1 MIQHIKITT
10 ENNIFK
16 DNDLVCF
23 CFEYTKKDIEEDFK
37 NHRYSKIL
45 EKIQTEKKN
54 KGCNCEVKNPKG
66 KWCIFDVRQVVEKI
80 KKKTDNKLF

>member
-37 NHRYSKIL
+37 NHRYSKII
-45 EKIQTEKKN
+45 EKIQAEKKN
-54 KGCNCEVKNPKG
+54 KACSCEVKNPKG
-66 KWCIFDVRQVVEKI
+66 K
-80 KKKTDNKLF
+80 